1 MINYALIGRR
11 PLLGLAALTTLLNV
25 SATEAAALA
34 RFDFEDASGS
44 FSNLAED
51 VAPQLTLSAWSDADG
66 TLGSAAGNPGFALTA
81 RSFDNSNDYLLTLT
95 PAAGFRLTLTGLTF
109 DQRASAT
116 GPKDWAVLLNG
127 LSLAN
132 GLTTTTFHT
141 ETMALSVGPESGPL
155 TLAIRGSGASSA
167 AGTLRLDN
175 IALSGNLS
183 AVPLPAAVWLLGP
196 ALAGLARAGRRRAG
210 ELVPTTA

>member
-1 MINYALIGRR
+1 MTKHALIGRR
-11 PLLGLAALTTLLNV
+11 PLLGLAALTLLNF
-25 SATEAAALA
+25 SSEAATLA

-51 VAPQLTLSAWSDADG
+51 VAPHVTLSAWSDTDG
-66 TLGSAAGNPGFALTA
+66 TLGSAAGNPGLALTA
-81 RSFDNSNDYLLTLT
+81 RSFDNGNDYLLTLT

-109 DQRASAT
+109 DQRASTT
-116 GPKDWAVLLNG
+116 GPKDWAVRLNG

-132 GLTTTTFHT
+132 GLTSTSFKT
-141 ETMALSVGPESGPL
+141 ENVALSFGPESGPL
-155 TLAIRGSGASSA
+155 ILGIRGTGASSA

-183 AVPLPAAVWLLGP
+183 AVPLPASLWLLGP
-196 ALAGLARAGRRRAG
+196 ALATLFRSTRRRAG
-210 ELVPTTA
+210 EGAFATAS